1 MMKESCLKKDTQLR
15 QLQKWLQEVLIN
27 RGDLYQKLLGA
38 EHQTNLTLTEAIKET
53 DQFPAIERINIYAS
67 GYIMRLVEALKAEYP
82 LLCKFMGDEVFE
94 GFAKA
99 YIVTHPS
106 RYSSLYKLGA
116 KLPEFLE
123 ETQPRGANCAD
134 QVALFKIPAEL
145 ARYERT
151 LSEILLHHGIEGY
164 FYYTSETSIAFL
176 TSNHSELLQASPCL
190 RILKLE
196 YPIRSLAVSLHLN
209 DTVTTPQRTENWVAL
224 TRKDYKVVSLQI
236 NDWQAE
242 LLEALKSPTPL
253 YRALENVKST
263 NMAEVLLWLPT
274 ALDFG
279 LVYYPK

>member
-1 MMKESCLKKDTQLR
+1 
-15 QLQKWLQEVLIN
+15 
-27 RGDLYQKLLGA
+27 
-38 EHQTNLTLTEAIKET
+38 
-53 DQFPAIERINIYAS
+53 
-67 GYIMRLVEALKAEYP
+67 
-82 LLCKFMGDEVFE
+82 
-94 GFAKA
+94 
-99 YIVTHPS
+99 
-106 RYSSLYKLGA
+106 
-116 KLPEFLE
+116 
-123 ETQPRGANCAD
+123 
-134 QVALFKIPAEL
+134 
-145 ARYERT
+145 
-151 LSEILLHHGIEGY
+151 ILLHHGIEGY

-190 RILKLE
+190 RILKLG